1 MSQHREILAALGSLR
16 SGATSLN
23 FEEYVQFLDAVEQL
37 AETLQLAP
45 GGSDPVATGV
55 WWHHERTPAL
65 ARLAD
70 ALPTPRGAAPR
81 RRQSSGTELGDAP
94 VIRALH
100 QSILENSPYRGG
112 K

>member
-1 MSQHREILAALGSLR
+1 MGQHREILAALESLR

-37 AETLQLAP
+37 SETLQLAP
-45 GGSDPVATGV
+45 SGSDPLATAV

-70 ALPTPRGAAPR
+70 ALPTPRGAVPR
-81 RRQSSGTELGDAP
+81 RRQSSGPELGDAP